1 MTFWQKIFRNSVP
14 SADQRYSQ
22 LVTVL
27 LHHQRLMGEIILQL
41 PHRFD
46 HQLQA
51 TMGLAWAGNQLV
63 IRVNPDRLL
72 VLRQD
77 DAVLMLAHLALH
89 VVWKHPARYTN
100 YLDQEL
106 VAVATD
112 IAVNQYLP
120 GTPQGTASLA
130 QLRRVLRRLVP
141 EKLDS
146 QEYLQIINGASQEE
160 REKLLHA
167 VGGTNAGNASKT
179 AAEQPVE
186 SHAGWVSG
194 TQINA
199 DQAARLAAV
208 NQLVHQAW
216 RQTPQRDRGLLP
228 GEVQAQIERPVE
240 PIAVVPTWQQLLR
253 RQLGKIAQ
261 GHQPRANRFNRRQPL
276 RMDLPGQVSRLVPAV
291 HIFVDNSG
299 SVSDEEL
306 AAALLA
312 IGQMTG
318 TLGLPAW
325 LYSFDAKVS
334 GKGTRLRPGQ
344 APRLTRQGGGGTQF
358 QCVFDYLRDH
368 RVPKTGTMV
377 IIITDGWGESTLRCH
392 HYYDV
397 FWLLTTKRDQLSV
410 PTPASHVLELRRK
423 QND

>member
-1 MTFWQKIFRNSVP
+1 MTFWQKIFRNPAP

-63 IRVNPDRLL
+63 ISVNPDRLL
-72 VLRQD
+72 ALRQD
-77 DAVLMLAHLALH
+77 DAVLLLAHLALH
-89 VVWKHPARYTN
+89 VVWEHPARYAN
-100 YLDQEL
+100 YSDQEL

-120 GTPQGTASLA
+120 GTPHGTASLA
-130 QLRRVLRRLVP
+130 QLRRVLRRPVP

-160 REKLLHA
+160 RKKLFHA

-186 SHAGWVSG
+186 SHAGWANG
-194 TQINA
+194 AQINA
-199 DQAARLAAV
+199 DQGARLAAV
-208 NQLVHQAW
+208 NQLVRQAW

-228 GEVQAQIERPVE
+228 GDVREQITQPNRQP
-240 PIAVVPTWQQLLR
+240 AAVPTWQQLLR

-299 SVSDEEL
+299 SVSDDEL
-306 AAALLA
+306 VAALEA
-312 IGQMTG
+312 INQLTVV
-318 TLGLPAW
+318 LKLPARV
-325 LYSFDAKVS
+325 YSFDARVN
-334 GKGTRLRPGQ
+334 GAGTRLRSGQ
-344 APRLTRQGGGGTQF
+344 SLKLNRHGGGGTRF
-358 QCVFDYLRDH
+358 QSVFDYLRDH
-368 RVPKTGTMV
+368 HVPTTGTMV
-377 IIITDGWGESTLRCH
+377 VIITDGWGESTLRCH
-392 HYYDV
+392 HYHNV

-410 PTPASHVLELRRK
+410 PAPASHVLELRRK

>member
-1 MTFWQKIFRNSVP
+1 MTFWQKIFRNPAP
-14 SADQRYSQ
+14 SADRRYYQ

-46 HQLQA
+46 RQLQA
-51 TMGLAWAGNQLV
+51 TMGLAWVGNQLV
-63 IRVNPDRLL
+63 ISVNPDRLL
-72 VLRQD
+72 ALRQD
-77 DAVLMLAHLALH
+77 DAVLLLAHLALH
-89 VVWKHPARYTN
+89 VVWEHPVRYAN
-100 YLDQEL
+100 YSDQEL

-130 QLRRVLRRLVP
+130 QLRRVLRRPVP

-167 VGGTNAGNASKT
+167 VGGTNTGKDMKT

-186 SHAGWVSG
+186 SHAGWANG
-194 TQINA
+194 AQINT
-199 DQAARLAAV
+199 DQGARLAAV
-208 NQLVHQAW
+208 KQLVRQAW

-228 GEVQAQIERPVE
+228 GDVREQIAHPNHQPAAV
-240 PIAVVPTWQQLLR
+240 PIWQLLLR

-306 AAALLA
+306 STALLA

-334 GKGTRLRPGQ
+334 GKGTRLRPRQ

-368 RVPKTGTMV
+368 HVPTTGTMV
-377 IIITDGWGESTLRCH
+377 VIITDGWGESTLRCH
-392 HYYDV
+392 HYRNV

-410 PTPASHVLELRRK
+410 PAPASHVLELRRE